1 MRDVWQVAGLGFG
14 LLAMFGMAGQVQA
27 QTVLT
32 TGSAVSLSYSTGV
45 TATTTYRYGDTTFA
59 FTNCLSCGNL
69 ELVPI
74 ANGRGGTEIE
84 IAENPTTSAIFSQA
98 AGAANLSMSFTVN
111 VGTTTGS
118 HGISSIQN
126 ILDGSLSVP
135 GDTSDKSLVYSQ
147 LGTFSGVTNT
157 KGLNGQSLLKSDL
170 TTTPTLVSFTNTTT
184 AFSFSDSL
192 TVNASSGTTG
202 KPGDTLVLTDVKL
215 FLNPAPEP
223 ASIALF
229 ATGLLGLTAARRRF
243 FQRAKR

>member
-1 MRDVWQVAGLGFG
+1 MRDVWKVAGLGFA
-14 LLAMFGMAGQVQA
+14 LLAMFGMAGQAQA
-27 QTVLT
+27 QTVVLT
-32 TGSAVSLSYSTGV
+32 TGTPVSLTYATGV
-45 TATTTYRYGDTTFA
+45 TVGTTYRYGDTTFA
-59 FTNCLSCGNL
+59 FTNCLSCGSL
-69 ELVPI
+69 ELEAL

-98 AGAANLSMSFTVN
+98 GGGANVAMSFTVN
-111 VGTTTGS
+111 VGTVTGS

-135 GDTSDKSLVYSQ
+135 GDTNDKSLVYSQ
-147 LGTFSGVTNT
+147 LGTFSGITNPV
-157 KGLNGQSLLKSDL
+157 GLTTGLLKSDL
-170 TTTPTLVSFTNTTT
+170 NTTSTTVSFTKITS

-192 TVNASSGTTG
+192 TVNASGGTA
-202 KPGDTLVLTDVKL
+202 GDTLKLTDVKL

-223 ASIALF
+223 ASVALF